1 MGFYIPGG
9 ELTKGSVVLKSAQD
23 VLAYWLD
30 ELGPKGW
37 YAGGD
42 ALDAEIRERF
52 LSTWERA
59 RDGGLGLWLTCP
71 SETLAY
77 LIVTDQMSRNIF
89 RNEADAFTLDG
100 AARAAA
106 KLAINKGWD
115 LKIDEPARQFFY
127 LPLMHAENQIDQD
140 RAVRLI
146 NDRMPETG
154 ADNIDHARAHREI
167 IRRYGRFPFRNKALG
182 RESTP
187 AELAFMSGSGYG
199 DILREVQAEGTVA
212 A

>member
-1 MGFYIPGG
+1 
-9 ELTKGSVVLKSAQD
+9 VVVKSAQD

-42 ALDAEIRERF
+42 ALDAEIRDRF
-52 LSTWERA
+52 LETWNA
-59 RDGGLGLWLTCP
+59 ANDGGLGLWLTCP

-77 LIVTDQMSRNIF
+77 IIVTDQMSRNIF
-89 RNEADAFTLDG
+89 RNNARAFALDQ

-115 LKIDEPARQFFY
+115 MKIDEPARQFFY

-146 NDRMPETG
+146 NDRMPLTG
-154 ADNIDHARAHREI
+154 VDTFDDARAHREI
-167 IRRYGRFPFRNKALG
+167 IRRHGRFPFRNEALG
-182 RESTP
+182 RTSTP
-187 AELAFMSGSGYG
+187 AEKDFMSGGGYG
-199 DILREVQAEGTVA
+199 DILRFVQSQDTVA